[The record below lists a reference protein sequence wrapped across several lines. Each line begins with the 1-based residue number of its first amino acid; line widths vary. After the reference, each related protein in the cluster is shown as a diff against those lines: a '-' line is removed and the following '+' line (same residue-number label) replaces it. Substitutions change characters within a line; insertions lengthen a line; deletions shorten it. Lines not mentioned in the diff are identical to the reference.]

1 MSGSIAETPNK
12 VVMNEN
18 YYFDLQQEIHR
29 FCNKISKVYGVTV
42 HVTTLEKIDIL
53 AKPTLQRIE
62 EVILNIIHDED
73 LQEVPNKLADLNR
86 TYSIYRQIFCKIAK
100 DIGYRKGVIAVY
112 LRQNHT
118 NVIYSIKTID
128 NLLEIN
134 DYKTSY
140 TYKKCLYELRTK
152 EQTIDLVTGD
162 PESQD
167 NTQ

>member
-1 MSGSIAETPNK
+1 MSGSITETHNN

-29 FCNKISKVYGVTV
+29 FCNKVSKVYGVTI

-62 EVILNIIHDED
+62 EAIMNIINKED
-73 LQEVPNKLADLNR
+73 LPEVPNKLANLNR

-100 DIGYRKGVIAVY
+100 DVGYKKGVIAVY
-112 LRQNHT
+112 LGQNHA

-152 EQTIDLVTGD
+152 EQTIDLVAGD
-162 PESQD
+162 SESQID
-167 NTQ
+167 T

>member
-1 MSGSIAETPNK
+1 MSGSITETHNK

-29 FCNKISKVYGVTV
+29 FCNKVSKVYGVTI

-62 EVILNIIHDED
+62 DAIMNIINKED
-73 LQEVPNKLADLNR
+73 PPEFPNKLANLNR

-100 DIGYRKGVIAVY
+100 DLGYKKGVIAVY
-112 LRQNHT
+112 LRQNHA

-152 EQTIDLVTGD
+152 EQTIDLVAGD
-162 PESQD
+162 SESQID
-167 NTQ
+167 T

>member
-62 EVILNIIHDED
+62 EVILNIIH
-73 LQEVPNKLADLNR
+73 R
-86 TYSIYRQIFCKIAK
+86 
-100 DIGYRKGVIAVY
+100 
-112 LRQNHT
+112 
-118 NVIYSIKTID
+118 
-128 NLLEIN
+128 
-134 DYKTSY
+134 
-140 TYKKCLYELRTK
+140 
-152 EQTIDLVTGD
+152 
-162 PESQD
+162 
-167 NTQ
+167 